1 MVIRQ
6 PARRLLSGC
15 RILPGYPTTHKTF
28 TLRLSDSSWLSD
40 NSQSVCSQVVGFF
53 RVIRQ
58 PARRLLSG
66 CRILPGYPTTHR
78 AFALRLS
85 DSSGLSDNSQN
96 GCSQVVGFFRVIR
109 QLTKR
114 LLSGCRILP
123 GYPTTHRAFALR
135 LSDSLRLSD
144 NSQNVY
150 SPVVGFFR
158 VIRQLTKRL
167 LSGCRILLGYPTNHR
182 MFALRL
188 SDSLRLSDNSQSV
201 CSQVVGFFRVI
212 RQLTER
218 LLSGCRI
225 LPGYPTTHRMF
236 ALRLSDSSWL
246 SGNSQSVCS
255 PVVGFFWFIR
265 QPKGNH
271 LYRTFSIK
279 QKAPELQHNTSL

>member
-1 MVIRQ
+1 M
-6 PARRLLSGC
+6 
-15 RILPGYPTTHKTF
+15 
-28 TLRLSDSSWLSD
+28 SDS
-40 NSQSVCSQVVGFF
+40 
-53 RVIRQ
+53 
-58 PARRLLSG
+58 
-66 CRILPGYPTTHR
+66 
-78 AFALRLS
+78 LR
-85 DSSGLSDNSQN
+85 LSDNSQN
-96 GCSQVVGFFRVIR
+96 IYSPVVGFFRVIR

-123 GYPTTHRAFALR
+123 GYPTTHRTFTLR
-135 LSDSLRLSD
+135 LSDSSWLSD
-144 NSQNVY
+144 NQHDVY

-167 LSGCRILLGYPTNHR
+167 LSGCRILRGYPTTHR
-182 MFALRL
+182 AFALRL
-188 SDSLRLSDNSQSV
+188 SDSSGLSDNQHDVYSP
-201 CSQVVGFFRVI
+201 VVGFFRVI

-225 LPGYPTTHRMF
+225 LPGYPTTHKTVALRLSDSSGLSDNSQNVCSPVVGFFRVIRQLTERLLSGCRILCDYPTTHRAF
-236 ALRLSDSSWL
+236 ALRLSDSLRL
-246 SGNSQSVCS
+246 SDNSQNVYS

>member
-1 MVIRQ
+1 VVIRQ
-6 PARRLLSGC
+6 LTERLLSGC
-15 RILPGYPTTHKTF
+15 RILRGYPTTHRTVA
-28 TLRLSDSSWLSD
+28 LRLSDSSGLSD
-40 NSQSVCSQVVGFF
+40 NSQNVCSPVVGFF

-58 PARRLLSG
+58 LTERLLSG

-96 GCSQVVGFFRVIR
+96 
-109 QLTKR
+109 
-114 LLSGCRILP
+114 
-123 GYPTTHRAFALR
+123 
-135 LSDSLRLSD
+135 
-144 NSQNVY
+144 
-150 SPVVGFFR
+150 
-158 VIRQLTKRL
+158 
-167 LSGCRILLGYPTNHR
+167 
-182 MFALRL
+182 
-188 SDSLRLSDNSQSV
+188 V
-201 CSQVVGFFRVI
+201 CSPVVGFFRVI

-225 LPGYPTTHRMF
+225 LPGYPTTHKTFTLRLSDSSGLSDNSQNVCSPVVGFFVVIRQLTERGFFRLLSGCRILPGYPTTSTTF
-236 ALRLSDSSWL
+236 ALRLSDSLWL
-246 SGNSQSVCS
+246 SDNSQSVCS